1 MKFNNI
7 INSKFKISYIFIN
20 IYFINLR
27 KIRYLLFIP
36 LLLIPNLEF
45 DKVFIYNQILNITP
59 NSLYSLENYKQYL
72 EFGPLM
78 INPNIIK
85 TKVNSLIIQGY
96 NYDKQPIY
104 LAINCSSKAI
114 NVTNSRLEWK
124 GWFLAEKGFE
134 FDMIRFICKQ

>member
-7 INSKFKISYIFIN
+7 INSKFTISYLFTKL
-20 IYFINLR
+20 FFVNLR
-27 KIRYLLFIP
+27 NITYLLFVP
-36 LLLIPNLEF
+36 SLLAPHLEF
-45 DKVFIYNQILNITP
+45 DKILISNLKVNSTP
-59 NSLYSLENYKQYL
+59 TSLYSLENYKKYV
-72 EFGPLM
+72 EFGPLK
-78 INPNIIK
+78 INPNRVRI
-85 TKVNSLIIQGY
+85 KVNSLIVQGY
-96 NYDKQPIY
+96 NYEKQPIY